1 LQVRVAVAALLLCCG
16 PAVDPDAPA
25 EERPQAQRPNI
36 LLYVVDTLRADA
48 LAAYGNPVV
57 ETPNLDALAR
67 SGVVYPH
74 ARSVSSW
81 TRASVASMLTGLYP
95 EAHGAETR
103 SDALSTELVVLPDL
117 LSQHGYAVGAIVANP
132 NLGSFYG
139 FARGF
144 DDFIELYE
152 RSIPGMVPSEELA
165 ATADVVTKRAI
176 QWIDAAREP
185 FFLFALSIDPHDPY
199 EPPLGYDR
207 YRAGY
212 RGSADGTRRTYQRAD
227 LSDDDRARVRSLY
240 WGEVAFT
247 DAALGWLL
255 RHLEERG
262 LDDRTAVIFTSDHGE
277 ELWEHGRFGHGQT
290 LFEESL
296 WVPLIVRLA
305 GGRLL
310 DPQVGA
316 PVEGV
321 DLFPT
326 ILELAG
332 IQLPAGTQGISL
344 FAPATKRDTRAY
356 ASLRLDGRSLRALV
370 RRPWKLVHDLSSGRE
385 WLYHLDRDPGETRDV
400 SADFPEV
407 ANRLRLEMDAIA
419 DLASGRRPDAP
430 QRVDEDLSARERA
443 LLEELGYVEP
453 EGADPR

>member
-1 LQVRVAVAALLLCCG
+1 VGVTAAALLLCCG
-16 PAVDPDAPA
+16 PAVDPEAPA
-25 EERPQAQRPNI
+25 GERPQAQGPNI

-57 ETPNLDALAR
+57 KTPNLDALAR
-67 SGVVYPH
+67 SGAVYPH

-95 EAHGAETR
+95 EAHGSETR
-103 SDALSTELVVLPDL
+103 SDALSPELVVLPEL
-117 LSQHGYAVGAIVANP
+117 LSHHGYGVAAIVANP

-152 RSIPGMVPSEELA
+152 RSSPGRVSSEEPM
-165 ATADVVTKRAI
+165 ATADVVTKHAI

-185 FFLFALSIDPHDPY
+185 FFLFVLSVDPHDPY
-199 EPPLGYDR
+199 EPPLIYDR
-207 YRAGY
+207 YGAGY
-212 RGSADGTRRTYQRAD
+212 RGSVDGTRHTFQRTD

-240 WGEVAFT
+240 WGEVAFS
-247 DAALGWLL
+247 DAALGRLL
-255 RHLEERG
+255 WHLEERG

-277 ELWEHGRFGHGQT
+277 ELWEHGRVGHGQA

-296 WVPLIVRLA
+296 RVPLIVRLA

-316 PVEGV
+316 RVESV

-332 IQLPAGTQGISL
+332 IQVPAGTQGISL
-344 FAPATKRDTRAY
+344 FTPATKRDTRAY
-356 ASLRLDGRSLRALV
+356 ASLHLDGRSLRALV

-407 ANRLRLEMDAIA
+407 ATRLRLEMGAIV
-419 DLASGRRPDAP
+419 DHASGRRPDAP
-430 QRVDEDLSARERA
+430 QRLDEDLSARERA
-443 LLEELGYVEP
+443 LLEELGYIEP